1 VVLLNH
7 PVFFPDG
14 RLRCGFLLF
23 SGAKKIQDFEDFS
36 GGGLVMTETIVV
48 VAIVVVVFALF
59 SFMAAKAE
67 RIVEKQAEEQ
77 RLAVEATAKKEK
89 KNK

>member
-1 VVLLNH
+1 
-7 PVFFPDG
+7 
-14 RLRCGFLLF
+14 
-23 SGAKKIQDFEDFS
+23 
-36 GGGLVMTETIVV
+36 MTETIVV